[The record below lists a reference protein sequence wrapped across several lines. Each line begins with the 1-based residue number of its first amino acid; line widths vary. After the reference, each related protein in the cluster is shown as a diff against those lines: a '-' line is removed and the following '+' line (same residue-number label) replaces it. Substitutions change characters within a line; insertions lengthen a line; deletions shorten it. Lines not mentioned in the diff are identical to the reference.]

1 MAMVELDYNQAR
13 KVHRLIREECCNC
26 IDGNCILLDDVCVQ
40 LISPHNIYCNY
51 FLRAVLPLDKNLSE
65 ELRSKDSKRYEVCEK
80 YFVPRSKTHSMR

>member
-40 LISPHNIYCNY
+40 LISPHNIYCND

-65 ELRSKDSKRYEVCEK
+65 ELRSKDSKRYEVCGK
-80 YFVPRSKTHSMR
+80 YFVPRNKTHSMR